1 MACDWHHALTGNGR
15 ELGSQF
21 GRYLGQAVVSQSD
34 CLKVHSLHE
43 EEHGVQELPE
53 ITRVQPELVG
63 SLRFLTVRGD
73 SGCLL
78 CHGL

>member
-1 MACDWHHALTGNGR
+1 MTGTLLTGNGR

-43 EEHGVQELPE
+43 EEQVSGNFRRSHES
-53 ITRVQPELVG
+53 
-63 SLRFLTVRGD
+63 SLSSWVDFASSQCWATLAACSAMG
-73 SGCLL
+73 
-78 CHGL
+78 